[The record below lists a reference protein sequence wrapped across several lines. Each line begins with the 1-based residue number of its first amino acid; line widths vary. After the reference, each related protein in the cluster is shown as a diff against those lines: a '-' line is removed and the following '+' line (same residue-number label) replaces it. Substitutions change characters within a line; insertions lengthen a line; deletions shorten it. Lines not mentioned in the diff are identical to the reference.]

1 MVNRGKARRAVVV
14 PHCFPAL
21 RRAATLSLLAVLLW
35 PVTQA
40 DEPDRVW
47 VLVDGDRR
55 EIRVMRADETL
66 AVYPGIAVGRSGIGD
81 KTRRGDDVTPVGRY
95 RIGYL
100 KPDSRFR
107 RFYGFD
113 YPGRHDARRALDDGR
128 IDQSTFDLIIAAH
141 DRGEM
146 PPQHTPLGG
155 YLGIHGLGS
164 GSLEIHK
171 RFNWTR
177 GCVAVTNEQIDDLAG
192 WVGEGTVVVVR

>member
-1 MVNRGKARRAVVV
+1 LFHRFRTVRWTV
-14 PHCFPAL
+14 
-21 RRAATLSLLAVLLW
+21 TLSLLAVLLS
-35 PVTQA
+35 PTAQA
-40 DEPDRVW
+40 EDPGRVW
-47 VLVDGDRR
+47 LLVDGDRR
-55 EIRVMRADETL
+55 ELRVMRAEDTL

-81 KTRRGDDVTPVGRY
+81 KARRGDDVTPVGRY
-95 RIGYL
+95 RIAYL
-100 KPDSRFR
+100 KPESRFR

-128 IDQSTFDLIIAAH
+128 IDQPTFDQIIAAH

-155 YLGIHGLGS
+155 FVGIHGLGS
-164 GSLEIHK
+164 GSPEVHK

-177 GCVAVTNEQIDDLAG
+177 GCVALTNEQIDDLAG